1 MRQLRSHTLL
11 LHLGNVDTHVASD
24 SAIDSSQLIDG
35 ISVLA
40 E

>member
-24 SAIDSSQLIDG
+24 SAMDSSQLIDG